1 MALNLEHIGIPICE
15 IKQNESSKKKGT
27 LISLS
32 SPEDMDGIVHGFDEY
47 SLQNTRGKDY
57 HFEVAVNTETERQ
70 IIYVAGASGS
80 GKSYWCKRYV
90 DAYQKCYP
98 KNEIY
103 LFSSISEDSSIDK
116 IKGLNRIRISES
128 LVADEL
134 GAKDFENC
142 CVIFDD
148 VDTLS
153 NSKLRKAVMKIQD
166 DILQCGRHY
175 KTTALIT
182 SHVATNG
189 KDTRLILGEA
199 HIITFFPAMM
209 PQRSLKY
216 LLESYMGLDKEQIS
230 KVKNLPGRSV
240 SYIKGFPRCLVS
252 DKEVMVLK
260 MK

>member
-1 MALNLEHIGIPICE
+1 MALNYEGIGTPICE
-15 IKQNESSKKKGT
+15 IRANEGKKRGT
-27 LISLS
+27 LLSLA
-32 SPEDMDGIVHGFDEY
+32 SPEEMDGVIHGFDEY
-47 SLQNTRGKDY
+47 SLQNTRGRDF

-70 IIYVAGASGS
+70 ILYVAGASGS
-80 GKSYWCKRYV
+80 GKSFWCRRYV
-90 DAYQKCYP
+90 EAYQKAYP
-98 KNEIY
+98 KNEVY
-103 LFSSISEDSSIDK
+103 LFSSIDEDSSIDK
-116 IKGLNRIRISES
+116 IKNLHRIKISEA
-128 LVADEL
+128 LIEDGL
-134 GAKDFENC
+134 GAKDFENS
-142 CVIFDD
+142 CVIMDD
-148 VDTLS
+148 VDTLT

-175 KTTALIT
+175 KVTALIT

-199 HIITFFPAMM
+199 HVITFFPQMM

-216 LLESYMGLDKEQIS
+216 LLESYMGLSKEDIS